1 MNVRANGGVVNS
13 GCVSVRSGWYVGLAR
28 NRRGTTTQRLAS
40 HAAEIAIRIPGSL
53 WIIATGGVGLAL
65 DAGRGF
71 ANPEAAAMLSESEQ
85 RELDHIE
92 QQLVAEDP
100 RFALAMRGPH
110 RIGKLPAA
118 LFVLFVAWTVA
129 TTASVVS
136 GWWLAAAI
144 LGAVGVASLITAGVV
159 QIVAWVRRRRRNR
172 STRAA

>member
-28 NRRGTTTQRLAS
+28 NRRGTTTTTSRVSRRRNRDPDPVVPVGSSALAASGTPLTPDLAS
-40 HAAEIAIRIPGSL
+40 RI
-53 WIIATGGVGLAL
+53 
-65 DAGRGF
+65 
-71 ANPEAAAMLSESEQ
+71 PEAAAMISESEQ

-110 RIGKLPAA
+110 HIGKLPAA
-118 LFVLFVAWTVA
+118 LFVLFVAWTIA
-129 TTASVVS
+129 TTASVFS

-144 LGAVGVASLITAGVV
+144 LGGVGVAG
-159 QIVAWVRRRRRNR
+159 
-172 STRAA
+172 